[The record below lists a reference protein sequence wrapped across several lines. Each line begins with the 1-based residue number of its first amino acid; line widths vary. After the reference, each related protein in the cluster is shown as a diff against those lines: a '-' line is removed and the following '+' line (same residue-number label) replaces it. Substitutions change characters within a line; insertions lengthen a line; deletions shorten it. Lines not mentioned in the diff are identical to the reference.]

1 MNETENNQFLWGPRG
16 TLSPYEIKLKRLFI
30 ILFVLL
36 FNNNT
41 TMGKNVFG
49 GNKSKKFARVPTGGG
64 RNKLRVVEEEG
75 EMYAIVTK
83 MLGNG
88 CSVHCVDDVPR
99 MCMIRG
105 KFQGKG
111 KSTNIISPGS
121 WVLVGLRDWESV
133 KEGGTPKCDLLEV
146 YNHVDKD
153 RLRSVSTTVN
163 WDTLVDND
171 VTNID
176 KINGVKKQ
184 EAVHFMTEAE
194 QDYLL
199 TMEAA
204 AKAPNAV
211 VSLDQGQGQQI
222 VDRVYVD
229 DI

>member
-1 MNETENNQFLWGPRG
+1 
-16 TLSPYEIKLKRLFI
+16 
-30 ILFVLL
+30 
-36 FNNNT
+36 
-41 TMGKNVFG
+41 MGKNVFG
-49 GNKSKKFARVPTGGG
+49 GNKSKKFARVSNSGG

-88 CSVHCVDDVPR
+88 CSVHCADDVSR
-99 MCMIRG
+99 LCIIRG

-111 KSTNIISPGS
+111 KSMNIIATGT
-121 WVLVGLRDWESV
+121 WVLIGLRDWESV

-146 YNHVDKD
+146 YSHVDKE
-153 RLRSVSTTVN
+153 RLKSVSTAVN
-163 WDTLVDND
+163 WNILMDND
-171 VTNID
+171 VTNLD
-176 KINGVKKQ
+176 KINGSVKQ
-184 EAVHFMTEAE
+184 EAVHFMTEGE
-194 QDYLL
+194 QDYLK

-211 VSLDQGQGQQI
+211 VSLDQGTSHQGQGTSHQGHQGQT